1 MGYSLLKTVFP
12 NFGDTSTYV
21 EHNYREILDANSS
34 EPAAPE
40 PLQTLSVDGKVP
52 LQTLSVDGK
61 VPLQTLSVD
70 GKVPL
75 PKELPLGTIPEY
87 PPIKRIEA
95 FEEGAVGRRQG
106 HFDYSHILTC
116 KECRD
121 LLQKQFMKKDQV
133 IDESL
138 LEIGMYVLFGA
149 FILVLLDK

>member
-40 PLQTLSVDGKVP
+40 P

>member
-21 EHNYREILDANSS
+21 EHNYRQILDANST
-34 EPAAPE
+34 PILPE
-40 PLQTLSVDGKVP
+40 PGLPNTSVDGKVP
-52 LQTLSVDGK
+52 VPLEK
-61 VPLQTLSVD
+61 VPPPQ
-70 GKVPL
+70 
-75 PKELPLGTIPEY
+75 TIPEY
-87 PPIKRIEA
+87 PPIKRIET
-95 FEEGAVGRRQG
+95 FEEGAVGRRQD

>member
-21 EHNYREILDANSS
+21 EHNYRQILDANST
-34 EPAAPE
+34 PILPE
-40 PLQTLSVDGKVP
+40 PGLPNTSVDGKVP
-52 LQTLSVDGK
+52 VPLEK
-61 VPLQTLSVD
+61 VPPPQ
-70 GKVPL
+70 
-75 PKELPLGTIPEY
+75 TIPEY
-87 PPIKRIEA
+87 PPIKRIET